1 MSSDKL
7 RISTLSAGLVLIGAL
22 GLPLVSQAAGT
33 SSSATV
39 GKNSLSSSDRTFIEK
54 AAQGGLAEVE
64 LGKLAAQKAEN
75 AQVKQ
80 FGQQMTDDHSKANA
94 KLEQIA
100 ANKGVTLPKS
110 MDASS
115 RREYDK
121 LEKLSGAAF
130 DREYMKT
137 MVSDHEK
144 DVKSFQSEEKSAKDA
159 DVKNFA
165 ETTLP
170 TLEEHLKL
178 AKSDHAA
185 VASTAKSASKSTK
198 SAAPHA

>member
-7 RISTLSAGLVLIGAL
+7 RISSLSAGLLLIGAL
-22 GLPLVSQAAGT
+22 GVPLASQAVGT
-33 SSSATV
+33 SGSAAA
-39 GKNSLSSSDRTFIEK
+39 GKSSLSSSERTFIEK

-75 AQVKQ
+75 VQVKQ
-80 FGQQMTDDHSKANA
+80 FGQRMTDDHSKANA

-100 ANKGVTLPKS
+100 ANKGVALPKS

-130 DREYMKT
+130 DREYMQT

-144 DVKSFQSEEKSAKDA
+144 DVKSFQSEEKSAKDT

-178 AKSDHAA
+178 AKSDRAA